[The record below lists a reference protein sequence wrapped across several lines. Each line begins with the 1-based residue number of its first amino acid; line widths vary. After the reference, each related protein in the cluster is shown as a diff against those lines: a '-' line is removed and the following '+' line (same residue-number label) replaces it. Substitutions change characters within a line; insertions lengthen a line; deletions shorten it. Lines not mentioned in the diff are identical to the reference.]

1 MPLFKRRLVLILLGV
16 VLFGLL
22 ANCQSTPTLVS
33 PSGPGISVGIT
44 GDGCPQVDIQV
55 GQQVVWTNQDTQDHV
70 VRHLPGDG
78 EPQFDSGILTGGDSF
93 SFTFIQPGEF
103 IYECTLNEG
112 PPGTV
117 TVGP

>member
-1 MPLFKRRLVLILLGV
+1 MPLFRRQLVLILSGL
-16 VLFGLL
+16 VLLGLL
-22 ANCQSTPTLVS
+22 AACQSTPTLVS

-44 GDGCPQVDIQV
+44 GDGCPQVDVQA

-78 EPQFDSGILTGGDSF
+78 QPQFDSGILTEGDSF

-103 IYECTLNEG
+103 IYECVLNGG
-112 PPGTV
+112 PAGTV
-117 TVGP
+117 NVVP